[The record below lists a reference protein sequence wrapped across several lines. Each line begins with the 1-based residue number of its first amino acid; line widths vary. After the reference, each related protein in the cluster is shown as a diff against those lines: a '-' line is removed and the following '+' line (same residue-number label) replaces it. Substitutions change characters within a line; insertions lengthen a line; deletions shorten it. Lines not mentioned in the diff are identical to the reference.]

1 MTYNSVFLI
10 LIEIKDRF
18 SLEIHLHVIDEN
30 TVFFAFLFHPSILL
44 FWLWSQLVND
54 MKWNP
59 SDPSLAGIRCRWW
72 WLKWV
77 FFPFSWVLNLHQ
89 QHYFKSFFLV
99 KYQYLRFFPTV
110 EDMMRKFFWF
120 LVVSNHFNSL
130 LAIISSF
137 LQMQDTFHRAQKWVQ
152 ELQRQGGILN
162 HEHLVSINVVT
173 RDAQNWFFSRK
184 IYA

>member
-1 MTYNSVFLI
+1 MLLMKTLCFLLSYSI
-10 LIEIKDRF
+10 L
-18 SLEIHLHVIDEN
+18 
-30 TVFFAFLFHPSILL
+30 LFLL

-173 RDAQNWFFSRK
+173 RDAQNWFFYRK